1 MSLDGSIH
9 DVHIVETMTCA
20 GLISLNL
27 PVIIRGED
35 DLVEVDLAILDGDV
49 ELLELVGL
57 CLKVAVGLLWEALI
71 ELV

>member
-1 MSLDGSIH
+1 MPLDGSIH
-9 DVHIVETMTCA
+9 DVHIVETMAST
-20 GLISLNL
+20 GLVSLDL
-27 PVIIRGED
+27 PVIICGED
-35 DLVEVDLAILDGDV
+35 DLVEVDLAVLDGDV

>member
-9 DVHIVETMTCA
+9 DVNIVEAMA
-20 GLISLNL
+20 GTGLVSLTL
-27 PVIIRGED
+27 PVIIRGEH
-35 DLVEVDLAILDGDV
+35 DLVEVDLAVLDGDV

-57 CLKVAVGLLWEALI
+57 CLKVAVGCLWEAFI

>member
-1 MSLDGSIH
+1 MPLDWSIH
-9 DVHIVETMTCA
+9 DVHIIETMAGA
-20 GLISLNL
+20 GLVSLDL
-27 PVIIRGED
+27 PVIICGED
-35 DLVEVDLAILDGDV
+35 DLVEVDLAVSDGDV